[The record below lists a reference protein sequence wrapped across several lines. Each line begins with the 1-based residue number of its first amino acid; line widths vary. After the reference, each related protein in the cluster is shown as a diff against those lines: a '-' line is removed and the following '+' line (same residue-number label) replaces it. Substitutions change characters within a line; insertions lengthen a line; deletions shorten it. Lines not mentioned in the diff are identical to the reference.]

1 MSLIQAAALTTFEI
15 APDGTRFQMNVQGE
29 DGKPASVS
37 LPTQCINELMMTLP
51 DVLRRALWNQFRDS
65 SLRLVYQL
73 GQTKIEKMAGKEAV
87 ILTSTTPDGFEV
99 SFEYNR
105 RQITELSEA
114 FACADLSLNS
124 HAEFARRCR
133 PWVAP
138 S

>member
-1 MSLIQAAALTTFEI
+1 MSHIEAAALTTVEV
-15 APDGTRFQMNVQGE
+15 ALDGTRFQMNVRGQ
-29 DGKPASVS
+29 DGKPASIS
-37 LPTQCINELMMTLP
+37 LPTRCINELMMTLP

-73 GQTKIEKMAGKEAV
+73 GHTKIEKMAGKESV

-105 RQITELSEA
+105 RQIAELSEA

-124 HAEFARRCR
+124 HADFGRRLG
-133 PWVAP
+133 
-138 S
+138 